1 MLDCLLDY
9 FQDSYGRSNKQVWV
23 GGRDWNL
30 VAWTLYYRP
39 RSVIQSPSNQMPF
52 PSLLATYHPPQ
63 PPNPKCVYGV
73 QEKV

>member
-39 RSVIQSPSNQMPF
+39 RSVNADP
-52 PSLLATYHPPQ
+52 LG
-63 PPNPKCVYGV
+63 NPVLSFFWMGGGQGLSQRV
-73 QEKV
+73 